1 MRFNITVRMLALIV
15 IMTFLFSDISI
26 SEEDQVIQAVNEG
39 IQKYNEQKYG
49 EAAGQFEYAAQLAKQ
64 KKGEQIKDFV
74 QSIEPIEG
82 WVGNQATSQAMAG
95 GFMGGGVNVDRE
107 FTKDSSRMNL
117 TILSDSPLI
126 QSVIM
131 LFSNPAMAAASGGEL
146 STINGERVVI
156 KFDPNNNSGEV
167 KSVIDGKYL
176 FTLDSRAVT
185 KDDLINQT
193 KNVNFQDL
201 KAIP

>member
-1 MRFNITVRMLALIV
+1 MRFNITVRMLALILIV
-15 IMTFLFSDISI
+15 TFLFSDISI

-64 KKGEQIKDFV
+64 KKGEQIKDFI

-146 STINGERVVI
+146 STINGERVVV

-176 FTLDSRAVT
+176 FTLDGRDVS
-185 KDDLINQT
+185 KDDLTNQT

>member
-49 EAAGQFEYAAQLAKQ
+49 AAAGQFEYAAQLAKQ

-176 FTLDSRAVT
+176 FTLDGRDVS

>member
-146 STINGERVVI
+146 STINGERVVV

-176 FTLDSRAVT
+176 FTLDGRDVS
-185 KDDLINQT
+185 KDDLTNQT

>member
-15 IMTFLFSDISI
+15 IMTFLFSDVSI

-74 QSIEPIEG
+74 QSIEPIGG

-156 KFDPNNNSGEV
+156 KFGPNNNSGEV

-176 FTLDSRAVT
+176 FTLDGRDVS
-185 KDDLINQT
+185 KDDLTNQA

>member
-176 FTLDSRAVT
+176 FTLDGRDVS
-185 KDDLINQT
+185 KDDLTNQT

>member
-1 MRFNITVRMLALIV
+1 MRHVFGGLYTNESSMARDLASRCLILNER
-15 IMTFLFSDISI
+15 TWPCSSFSARRGS
-26 SEEDQVIQAVNEG
+26 AP
-39 IQKYNEQKYG
+39 
-49 EAAGQFEYAAQLAKQ
+49 EA
-64 KKGEQIKDFV
+64 
-74 QSIEPIEG
+74 P
-82 WVGNQATSQAMAG
+82 
-95 GFMGGGVNVDRE
+95 
-107 FTKDSSRMNL
+107 SSA
-117 TILSDSPLI
+117 PFHAF

-146 STINGERVVI
+146 STINGERVVV

-176 FTLDSRAVT
+176 FTLDGRDVS
-185 KDDLINQT
+185 KDDLTNQT

>member
-64 KKGEQIKDFV
+64 KKGEQIKEFV

-82 WVGNQATSQAMAG
+82 WVGNQATSQAMAD

-176 FTLDSRAVT
+176 FTLDGRDVS
-185 KDDLINQT
+185 KDDLTNQT